1 MKKKTALAQCNE
13 VLKTIADSYT
23 TSLHVARCS
32 MEDDFSMMQKEI
44 ELSLPWGTELK
55 IQAGEQV
62 EAWSYVWIALL
73 RVHVYIDVVTD
84 EAFPIHQGCT
94 R

>member
-1 MKKKTALAQCNE
+1 MFAQCNE
-13 VLKTIADSYT
+13 VIKTLTGTPTT
-23 TSLHVARCS
+23 TSLHLACQAQCS

-62 EAWSYVWIALL
+62 TGRSLELCLDRIAPCSCQ
-73 RVHVYIDVVTD
+73 H
-84 EAFPIHQGCT
+84 
-94 R
+94 

>member
-1 MKKKTALAQCNE
+1 
-13 VLKTIADSYT
+13 
-23 TSLHVARCS
+23 